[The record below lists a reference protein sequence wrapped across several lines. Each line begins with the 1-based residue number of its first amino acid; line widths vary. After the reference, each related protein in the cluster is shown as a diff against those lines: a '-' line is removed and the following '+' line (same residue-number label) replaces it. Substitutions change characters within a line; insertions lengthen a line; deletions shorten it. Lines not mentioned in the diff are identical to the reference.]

1 MRRLFILFS
10 PLPPLV
16 TVGVDCHVLQF
27 DPAPRYPHPPP
38 HYAPTIPKT
47 VRHVTFSC
55 RRELGQSLWSQQVL
69 SVHSGPARL
78 GVGDAPRD
86 QSRVSYLGFN
96 RGSVINLTTGQ
107 VKKKEKNKVKKKK
120 KKKGGLVGVGRRR
133 LRLSVSLSSSVVTQS
148 IFIWLCSSLF
158 RLCGCRNI
166 RMQRVQRQNSNG
178 FILKQSQCQG
188 HFSFFFFK
196 SSSSSSFKVGLKS
209 SRLSKNPIRRP
220 TLLYLLSKCTN
231 AAENE

>member
-16 TVGVDCHVLQF
+16 TVGVYCHVLQF
-27 DPAPRYPHPPP
+27 DPAPRYPP
-38 HYAPTIPKT
+38 HCAPTLPKT

-86 QSRVSYLGFN
+86 QSRVSYQGFN

-107 VKKKEKNKVKKKK
+107 IKKKEKKKVKKEKER
-120 KKKGGLVGVGRRR
+120 GVGGGWEEAAPS
-133 LRLSVSLSSSVVTQS
+133 LCISVLICGHAVYFYLALLFSLPPL
-148 IFIWLCSSLF
+148 WLQEYQDAE
-158 RLCGCRNI
+158 GPATK
-166 RMQRVQRQNSNG
+166 
-178 FILKQSQCQG
+178 LKWFYPETITFG
-188 HFSFFFFK
+188 SFFFFK
-196 SSSSSSFKVGLKS
+196 EQQQQL
-209 SRLSKNPIRRP
+209 
-220 TLLYLLSKCTN
+220 
-231 AAENE
+231 